1 METNIKQLTEDEF
14 LSFQSGDEYI
24 FKYVYDTY
32 YDLIIRKVYRLC
44 RDVEVAEEI
53 VQESFVQL
61 FLHKD
66 RLEDATGIYPYLYT
80 VSKRQAISWFRKK
93 VTRERF
99 QEYLLHQWQEQS
111 DESQHSMD
119 EKDIAQI
126 IYDVIDQLPTQQR
139 LVYKMNK
146 VDEKSY
152 HEIADAVGIS
162 KNTVR
167 NHIANASK
175 IVRFKLDNLLFLLFF
190 IKNIF

>member
-14 LSFQSGDEYI
+14 LSFQSGDEHI
-24 FKYVYDTY
+24 FKYVYDVY
-32 YDLIIRKVYRLC
+32 YDLIIQKIYRLC
-44 RDVEVAEEI
+44 REIEVAEEI

-61 FLHKD
+61 FLHKEK
-66 RLEDATGIYPYLYT
+66 LKDAEGIYPYLYII
-80 VSKRQAISWFRKK
+80 SKRQAISYFRRK
-93 VTRERF
+93 VTREQFR
-99 QEYLLHQWQEQS
+99 EHLRHQWQEQS
-111 DESQHSMD
+111 DETQRNMD
-119 EKDIAQI
+119 GKDIARV
-126 IYDVIDQLPTQQR
+126 IYDVIDQLPSQQR

-146 VDEKSY
+146 FDEKSY
-152 HEIADAVGIS
+152 HEIADAVGLS

>member
-1 METNIKQLTEDEF
+1 MESTIEQITKDEF
-14 LSFQSGDEYI
+14 LSFQSGDEHI

-44 RDVEVAEEI
+44 RELEVAEEI
-53 VQESFVQL
+53 VQEAFVQL

-66 RLEDATGIYPYLYT
+66 KLKDPAGIYPYLYI

-93 VTRERF
+93 VIRGQF
-99 QEYLLHQWQEQS
+99 QEYLCHQWQEQS
-111 DESQHSMD
+111 DESQQRMD
-119 EKDIAQI
+119 EKDITQVI
-126 IYDVIDQLPTQQR
+126 HDVINQLPTQQR

-146 VDEKSY
+146 FDEKSY
-152 HEIADAVGIS
+152 HEIANIVGLS

-175 IVRFKLDNLLFLLFF
+175 IIRFKLDNILFILFI
-190 IKNIF
+190 IKNLF